1 MRIVHLT
8 HTDIRYDNRILK
20 ELECLATVKDYE
32 ISAIGINQDEGAA
45 MNDTASISNKLRILD
60 LKAKK
65 IKFLPRVLR
74 HLLVFIELFFKTIFQ
89 LKHIKPEV
97 IHCHD
102 TLVLPIG
109 LVYKITGKD
118 IKLIYD
124 AHELES
130 DKNGQNKIMSYG
142 TLLIEKISW
151 SKIDFLITVSPSIGK
166 WYESKFS
173 KKPTEIILNAPKISE
188 LNFVPELSSNS
199 GSKYFHEI
207 YSLHHDTKIFIY
219 LGALVPG
226 RYIEQLLRIFSCS
239 NRRSVIVFI
248 GYGELK
254 ELIFEHSQKCV
265 NIKLHP
271 AVPHDKVVETIKSAD
286 IGLCLI
292 ENVSL
297 SDYYSLPNKLFEY
310 TFAKKRI
317 LASNFPDI
325 KNLVEKY
332 DLGKCCDL
340 DYDSIKQAIESL
352 ELDESSE
359 IKTDLYELSW
369 ENQHQKLLNI
379 YHTLIR

>member
-20 ELECLATVKDYE
+20 ELESLATVDNYE
-32 ISAIGINQDEGAA
+32 IFAIGISQDEGAA
-45 MNDTASISNKLRILD
+45 MNDTALISKKLTILD
-60 LKAKK
+60 LYAKK
-65 IKFLPRVLR
+65 IKFLPKALR
-74 HLLVFIELFFKTIFQ
+74 HVLVFVELFFKTFFLLI
-89 LKHIKPEV
+89 HVKPRV

-109 LVYKITGKD
+109 FLYKVTSRN

-130 DKNGQNKIMSYG
+130 DKNGQTRIMSYG
-142 TLLIEKISW
+142 TLLIEKITW
-151 SKIDFLITVSPSIGK
+151 SKIDFLITVSPSIGE
-166 WYESKFS
+166 WYEAKFS
-173 KKPTEIILNAPKISE
+173 KKPTEIILNAPKISDV
-188 LNFVPELSSNS
+188 NIVSGITANS
-199 GSKYFHEI
+199 KKKYFHEI
-207 YSLHHDTKIFIY
+207 YALQHDTRVFIY
-219 LGALVPG
+219 LGALVQG
-226 RYIEQLLRIFSCS
+226 RYIEQILRIFSS
-239 NRRSVIVFI
+239 GIRKSVVVFI

-254 ELIFEHSQKCV
+254 EMILEYSNKCA

-325 KNLVEKY
+325 KYLVDKF
-332 DLGKCCDL
+332 DLGRCCDL
-340 DYDSIKQAIESL
+340 NYDSIRHAIESF
-352 ELDESSE
+352 ELDEPSE
-359 IKTDLYELSW
+359 INTDLYELSW

-379 YHTLIR
+379 YHNIN

>member
-20 ELECLATVKDYE
+20 ELECLATIDNYE
-32 ISAIGINQDEGAA
+32 VFAIGINQDEGAA
-45 MNDTASISNKLRILD
+45 MNDTALISKKMQILD
-60 LKAKK
+60 LYSRK
-65 IKFLPRVLR
+65 IKFLPKTLR
-74 HLLVFIELFFKTIFQ
+74 LVLVFIELFFKTLF
-89 LKHIKPEV
+89 LLMHIKPKV

-109 LVYKITGKD
+109 LLYKMTGKNT
-118 IKLIYD
+118 KLIYD

-130 DKNGQNKIMSYG
+130 DKNGQTKIMSYG
-142 TLLIEKISW
+142 TLFIEKISW
-151 SKIDFLITVSPSIGK
+151 PKIDFLITVSPSIGE
-166 WYESKFS
+166 WYETRFG

-188 LNFVPELSSNS
+188 VNIVSGVTSNS
-199 GSKYFHEI
+199 ERKYFHDI
-207 YSLHHDTKIFIY
+207 YTLQHDTRVFIY
-219 LGALVPG
+219 LGALVQG
-226 RYIEQLLRIFSCS
+226 RYIEQILRIFSS
-239 NRRSVIVFI
+239 GTRKSVVVFI
-248 GYGELK
+248 GYGEFK
-254 ELIFEHSQKCV
+254 EMILGYSKKCA

-286 IGLCLI
+286 VGLCLI

-325 KNLVEKY
+325 KYIVEKY
-332 DLGKCCDL
+332 GLGRCCDL
-340 DYDSIKQAIESL
+340 DYDSIKHAIESF

-359 IKTDLYELSW
+359 INTDLYELSW

-379 YHTLIR
+379 YHNIN